1 MHVAGV
7 SPMVGPGGGTWDP
20 GPTRVP
26 LGRSGWNDRRSA
38 GTEGVGRRG
47 VHEALVRGWQPLRL
61 GSSHWKALWL
71 TGKRWKSMYVHR
83 GKALELV
90 ALFIVETSLRCTV
103 MAAREFFGLPRA

>member
-1 MHVAGV
+1 MHAAGV

-71 TGKRWKSMYVHR
+71 TGKRWNM
-83 GKALELV
+83 
-90 ALFIVETSLRCTV
+90 ETCTV
-103 MAAREFFGLPRA
+103 ADKPNFVDDENHCAVGAAARCR